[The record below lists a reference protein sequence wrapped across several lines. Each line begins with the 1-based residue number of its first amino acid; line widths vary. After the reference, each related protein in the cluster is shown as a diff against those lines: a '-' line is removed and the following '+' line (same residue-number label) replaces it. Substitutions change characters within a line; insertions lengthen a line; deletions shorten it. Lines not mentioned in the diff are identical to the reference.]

1 MNLTLKEKRIIYQI
15 LILIMKADLVTRQEE
30 LTFLDKIFY
39 EFDLSIDEFDHIDNI
54 DIDYLIEKM
63 NSFSEDCKRYA
74 KKLFMQMA
82 ECDGFVDPREME
94 IIEKI
99 S

>member
-15 LILIMKADLVTRQEE
+15 LILIMKADLVNRQEE
-30 LTFLDKIFY
+30 LTFLDKIFH
-39 EFDLSIDEFDHIDNI
+39 EFNLSIDEFDHMDNI
-54 DIDYLIEKM
+54 DIDYLIEEM
-63 NSFSEDCKRYA
+63 SSFPEECKRYA

-82 ECDGFVDPREME
+82 VCDGFVDPREME